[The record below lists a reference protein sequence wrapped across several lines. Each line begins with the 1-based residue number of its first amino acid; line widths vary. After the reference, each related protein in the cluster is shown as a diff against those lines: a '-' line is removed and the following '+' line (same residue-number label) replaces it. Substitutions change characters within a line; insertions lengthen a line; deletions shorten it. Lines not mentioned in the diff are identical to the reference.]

1 MSRMPARCLLSAVL
15 IATSAAAVLAA
26 GSSQPFNYQ
35 PDPALKTASR
45 SDIEGRFRRACQATQ
60 ARLQSTQEGA
70 VSRPC
75 GCYASRT
82 LRSLDASELDAYR
95 TTGVFNDTARGK
107 ALAAIDACQL
117 KRPL

>member
-1 MSRMPARCLLSAVL
+1 MPLVPTRSVL
-15 IATSAAAVLAA
+15 AAMLIGASSAAAIAG

-35 PDPALKTASR
+35 PDPALMTASK

-60 ARLQSTQEGA
+60 ARLQSTQESA
-70 VSRPC
+70 VARPC

-82 LRSLDASELDAYR
+82 LRGLDAAELDAYR
-95 TTGVFNDTARGK
+95 ATGVFNDTARSK

-117 KRPL
+117 KRPV

>member
-1 MSRMPARCLLSAVL
+1 MSPMPARSLIAAVL
-15 IATSAAAVLAA
+15 ITASAAAALAG

-60 ARLQSTQEGA
+60 ARLQSTQETA
-70 VSRPC
+70 IARPC

-95 TTGVFNDTARGK
+95 ATGVFNDTARAK

-117 KRPL
+117 KRPI

>member
-1 MSRMPARCLLSAVL
+1 MSPMPARSLIAAVL
-15 IATSAAAVLAA
+15 ITASAAAVFAG

-60 ARLQSTQEGA
+60 ARLQSTQESA
-70 VSRPC
+70 IARPC

-95 TTGVFNDTARGK
+95 TTGVFNETARAK

-117 KRPL
+117 KRPV